1 MDLIQKKQDLSK
13 LLKIDEKKRLVLEIQ
28 EKMGEPNFWQN
39 REQAEELTKKL
50 NMLNNIITKFESA
63 TSETEI
69 NELEKQT
76 LLNGPYDENNALLSI
91 YSGAGGTE
99 AQDWAQMLL
108 KMYQRWAQNNGYDF
122 KLLDVSKGEEAGIKS
137 ASVIISG
144 IYAYGWLKSESGVHR
159 LVRLSPFDADHARHT
174 SFALVEIIPQFHEA
188 KEIKID
194 PKDIK
199 IDVYRAGGHGG
210 QGVNTTD
217 SAVRITHLSSGIVV
231 TCQNERSQIQNRETA
246 LKILQTRLYRLKL
259 QQEAEK
265 KQEIR
270 GELMSPE
277 WGSQIR
283 SYVLHPY
290 KLVKDH
296 RTNFESADP
305 DKVLSGDLNRFM
317 EEYLKNQK
325 LKIV

>member
-1 MDLIQKKQDLSK
+1 MDIIFRKQELSK
-13 LLKIDEKKRLVLEIQ
+13 LLKIDEKKRLILDIQ
-28 EKMGEPNFWQN
+28 KRMSEPNFWQD

-50 NMLNNIITKFESA
+50 STINNIIDKFENA
-63 TSETEI
+63 TTEAEI
-69 NELEKQT
+69 NELEKHT

-108 KMYQRWAQNNGYDF
+108 KMYQRWAQNNGHNF
-122 KLLDVSKGEEAGIKS
+122 KLLDISYGEEAGIKS
-137 ASVIISG
+137 ASAIISG
-144 IYAYGWLKSESGVHR
+144 TYAYGWLKSESGVHR

-174 SFALVEIIPQFHEA
+174 SFALVEIIPEFKEA
-188 KEIKID
+188 KEVTID
-194 PKDIK
+194 PKDIR
-199 IDVYRAGGHGG
+199 IDVYRSSGHGG

-217 SAVRITHLSSGIVV
+217 SAVRITHISTGIVV

-265 KQEIR
+265 RQEIR
-270 GELMSPE
+270 GELMLPE

-296 RTNFESADP
+296 RTNLESAEP
-305 DKVLSGDLNRFM
+305 DKVLSGDVNRFM
-317 EEYLKNQK
+317 EEYLKYK
-325 LKIV
+325 KITF